1 MTEDFSIV
9 SDVTLLE
16 ALQKGDTKAF
26 SVIYERHWYKMFLIA
41 YRRLKDKELAKELV
55 QDIFLKLWKN
65 RLTLRINQLENY
77 LVSAVKYAVID
88 HIRSNIVQDKYQA
101 YYQLFMSTV
110 DSNTEDTLAFNDLL
124 NIVNSGLETLPQ
136 KSREVFRLNRLEN
149 WSVPKIALHL
159 KLSEKAVE
167 YHLTKSLKILR
178 AYLREY
184 MLILLLLLHS

>member
-9 SDVTLLE
+9 PDVTLLE
-16 ALQKGDTKAF
+16 ALQKGNTEAF

-55 QDIFLKLWKN
+55 QEIFFKLWKN
-65 RLTLRINQLENY
+65 RLTFRITHLENY

-88 HIRSNIVQDKYQA
+88 HIRSNMVQDKYQV
-101 YYQLFMSTV
+101 YYQLFMSTA
-110 DSNTEDTLAFNDLL
+110 DFNTEDTLAYNDLL
-124 NIVNSGLETLPQ
+124 NTVNSGLETLPQ

-149 WSVPKIALHL
+149 WPLPKIALHL

-167 YHLTKSLKILR
+167 YHLTKSLKMLR
-178 AYLREY
+178 AYLKEY
-184 MLILLLLLHS
+184 MLILLLLHS

>member
-1 MTEDFSIV
+1 MNGNFHKV
-9 SDVTLLE
+9 ADVTLLE
-16 ALQKGDTKAF
+16 ALQQGDEQAF
-26 SVIYERHWYKMFLIA
+26 SAIYERYWYKVFLIA

-55 QDIFLKLWKN
+55 QEIFLKLWKN
-65 RLTLRINQLENY
+65 RLTLRITQLENY
-77 LVSAVKYAVID
+77 LVFAVKYAVID
-88 HIRSNIVQDKYQA
+88 HIRSNMVQDKYQA
-101 YYQLFMSTV
+101 YYQLFMSTA
-110 DSNTEDTLAFNDLL
+110 DSNTEDTLAYNDLL
-124 NIVNSGLETLPQ
+124 NTVNSGLETLPQ

-149 WSVPKIALHL
+149 WPVPKIALHL